1 MPKAP
6 ENLRDFSA
14 LLKVVEFLRGPDGCP
29 WDKEQTHQSLTRF
42 AIEEAHE
49 LADAIDSGNSNEIR
63 EELGDL
69 LLQVLLHSEIARQE
83 GLFDISD
90 VIEVLNSKM
99 IRRHPHVFGDVK
111 VKNSNEVIANWTE
124 IKAQEKGK
132 AKEKLAFD
140 IPAALPALIRAQK
153 IGEKTE
159 KIGFDWETV
168 SAVWDKVNEEIGE
181 LAHELKVLGSAETA
195 PESQSNVDRV
205 AAEIGDVFFSL
216 AQLAR
221 HMGLDA
227 EQTARNANQRF
238 ESRFKK
244 MQELVT
250 QDGKSWGALTTQEKE
265 AYWGRAKKALT

>member
-6 ENLRDFSA
+6 ENLRDFSS

-49 LADAIDSGNSNEIR
+49 LAEAIDSGDDRELR

-69 LLQVLLHSEIARQE
+69 LLQVVLHAEIARQDGRFNIE
-83 GLFDISD
+83 D
-90 VIEVLNSKM
+90 VIEILNAKM

-111 VKNSNEVIANWTE
+111 VQNSDDVIANWTE

-132 AKEKLAFD
+132 KKEKMAFD
-140 IPAALPALIRAQK
+140 IPVALPALARGQK

-159 KIGFDWETV
+159 KIGFDWNT
-168 SAVWDKVNEEIGE
+168 SAAVWEKVREEISE
-181 LAHELKVLGSAETA
+181 LEEELKAQGNS
-195 PESQSNVDRV
+195 DRIE
-205 AAEIGDVFFSL
+205 AEIGDVFFSV

-221 HMGLDA
+221 HLGLDA
-227 EQTARNANQRF
+227 EQCARKANQRF
-238 ESRFKK
+238 ESRFKR
-244 MQELVT
+244 MQELVES
-250 QDGKSWGALTTQEKE
+250 DGKSWNALSSADKE
-265 AYWGRAKKALT
+265 AYWSRAKKDLG

>member
-49 LADAIDSGNSNEIR
+49 LADAIDSGNDMEVR

-69 LLQVLLHSEIARQE
+69 LLQVILHSEIARQA
-83 GLFDISD
+83 GRFDIQD
-90 VIEVLNSKM
+90 VIEILNSKM

-111 VKNSNEVIANWTE
+111 VRNSNDVIANWTE

-132 AKEKLAFD
+132 KKEKMAFD
-140 IPAALPALIRAQK
+140 MPAGLPALVRSQK

-159 KIGFDWETV
+159 KIGFDWDSTA
-168 SAVWDKVNEEIGE
+168 AVWDKVQEEVRE
-181 LAHELKVLGSAETA
+181 LAHELNA
-195 PESQSNVDRV
+195 QSNVARIE
-205 AAEIGDVFFSL
+205 AELGDVFFSV

-221 HMGLDA
+221 HLGLDA
-227 EQTARNANQRF
+227 EQCARKANTRF
-238 ESRFKK
+238 ESRFKH
-244 MQELVT
+244 MQDLVT
-250 QDGKSWGALTTQEKE
+250 RDGRDWSTLAAAEKE
-265 AYWGRAKKALT
+265 SYWSRAKKDLGE